1 MGTRHMHATST
12 TPCTLSSRSSSPDG
26 ILRTPS
32 TISSRNSSSDTAS
45 RTPYTLSSG
54 NFSSGVAVGL
64 AKQRLNQE
72 RDDAVAAREKSRR
85 EGKLISAT
93 ENLLLWGVV
102 APFPRFP
109 WIRAGLVSQ
118 PDRAFSVGLE
128 QYSVI
133 RALLLVFEFCL
144 IAVISA
150 VFTGVLV
157 IFGASEVKGKPQSWG
172 EEVLIFLGLARRP
185 IHIEYVW
192 GFTNLCIQLGFEILY
207 YHIRILGVKGRRD
220 IAQERHDKET
230 TDLEQAKLDEII
242 SLNTA
247 CRFVAH
253 GLVGFITLVLNSALG
268 AISRGVEVLYLTT
281 FLFILML
288 RISNLIVD
296 DIITQK
302 HRAGGWINWFR
313 SFIIPNRRYY
323 TWAGLEE
330 NVNRIQLD
338 PMYQELM
345 CPLTQ
350 SLVVDPVRSTLSGQ
364 VYERHAVMRWVRES
378 GTDPILRG
386 ERVTALDYIP
396 APVAKE
402 YAQYVAQS
410 LGAKLVLSEPEFVS
424 FASDRS

>member
-1 MGTRHMHATST
+1 MHATST

-54 NFSSGVAVGL
+54 NFSSGVVVGL

-85 EGKLISAT
+85 EGKLVSAT

-102 APFPRFP
+102 VPFPRFP

-133 RALLLVFEFCL
+133 RGLLLVFEFCL

-150 VFTGVLV
+150 VFTGVL
-157 IFGASEVKGKPQSWG
+157 
-172 EEVLIFLGLARRP
+172 
-185 IHIEYVW
+185 
-192 GFTNLCIQLGFEILY
+192 GFTNLCIQLGFETLY

-220 IAQERHDKET
+220 IARERHDKET
-230 TDLEQAKLDEII
+230 TDLEQAKPDEII
-242 SLNTA
+242 SLDTA

-288 RISNLIVD
+288 RVSNLIVD

-323 TWAGLEE
+323 TWAGLEA

-338 PMYQELM
+338 PMYQELK

-350 SLVVDPVRSTLSGQ
+350 SLIVDPVRSTLSGQ
-364 VYERHAVMRWVRES
+364 VYERHAVMRWVREN

-396 APVAKE
+396 APVAKG
-402 YAQYVAQS
+402 YAQYFAQS
-410 LGAKLVLSEPEFVS
+410 LGAKLVLSEPEFYVS
-424 FASDRS
+424 YIYCGGIIYTWFVASVNRASFVRKSVLFLLDSYPMLRYGAAS